1 MRGPKVS
8 EREEG
13 EKGGAPA
20 ARLGR
25 REEELGRG
33 LGGKKT
39 GRGEKGWAAAWFPG
53 APPLFFFFILFLFS
67 KTIFPKLFL
76 DRNLNANKFKAKQS
90 TQNKAC
96 SSMSAYSCF

>member
-1 MRGPKVS
+1 MGEADVRGPKVS

-25 REEELGRG
+25 GEEELGRG

-39 GRGEKGWAAAWFPG
+39 GRGEKGWAAA
-53 APPLFFFFILFLFS
+53 
-67 KTIFPKLFL
+67 
-76 DRNLNANKFKAKQS
+76 
-90 TQNKAC
+90 
-96 SSMSAYSCF
+96 